1 MAIVKSL
8 EIELKISKLRFHL
21 DFGKIRNIQ
30 KINND
35 LCKS

>member
-8 EIELKISKLRFHL
+8 EIELKISKLRLHL
-21 DFGKIRNIQ
+21 DFGKLVNIL
-30 KINND
+30 KINKD